1 VLLLSQISIKFN
13 NCMATKSKRLPLT
26 LDPEL
31 GALISEIAEL
41 RQIKQTRVVTE
52 ILEEAK
58 PQLMVVRD
66 ALRSIKNNEP
76 VSLDQVLSK
85 MLGDSFENLSEAF
98 KGLDK

>member
-1 VLLLSQISIKFN
+1 
-13 NCMATKSKRLPLT
+13 MPAKSKHFPLT

-31 GALISEIAEL
+31 GKLIEDIAEL
-41 RQIKQTRVVTE
+41 RGIKQTRVVTE
-52 ILEEAK
+52 ILEESR
-58 PQLMVVRD
+58 PQLEVVRD
-66 ALRSIKNNEP
+66 ALKAIKNNEA